1 MGQGQHPS
9 PPHVGAY
16 SLSRFPAECAV
27 SGLAA
32 GGTGSPSPLPSP
44 TVAATVRAG
53 VADWEHALRTATDRP
68 AWRRQDAN
76 LRIVPLGFG
85 TLILV
90 GTLCLLLPWAHQPGH
105 SVGLLDAF
113 FLATSATCVTG
124 LAPMNVGETFN
135 LFGQSVLM
143 VLIQLGG
150 LGIFTASLLLIVLA
164 GNRLS
169 LAEEQ
174 TIKATV
180 GRLREARPADVLL
193 YACAFVFIAE
203 LAGAVALAP
212 ILQQAARPE
221 ETWEPL
227 WHAWFH
233 AVSAFCNAGLSVVPE
248 GLVRWRH
255 RWEVLAIVNV
265 LVITGGI
272 GLLTLI
278 NLRYYAF
285 WRRDPR
291 TRGRL
296 TLQTRLCLYSS
307 ALLIAL
313 GAAATLIFELG
324 YTLESASGAER
335 VSWAVFHSVMTR
347 TAGFNVVDTGAM
359 NPPTLLI
366 TLALMFIGGCPGSMA
381 GGIKTVTFVVLL
393 LTAWSALR
401 RREEIQFWGC
411 RLPAKVSYTAT
422 MLFLLALGVLLA
434 GVGLLMLTEAGGPAV
449 MTPSSWLGVVF
460 EAVSAFGTVGL
471 SMGVTPFL
479 TSAGKLVIVVLM
491 FVGRIGP
498 LMLAVYLA
506 RPVNPWPVKYPRE
519 EVTLG

>member
-1 MGQGQHPS
+1 LRG
-9 PPHVGAY
+9 
-16 SLSRFPAECAV
+16 
-27 SGLAA
+27 
-32 GGTGSPSPLPSP
+32 
-44 TVAATVRAG
+44 G
-53 VADWEHALRTATDRP
+53 VADWEHALSAATDRP

-85 TLILV
+85 ALILV
-90 GTLCLLLPWAHQPGH
+90 GTLCLALPWAHQPGH
-105 SVGLLDAF
+105 RVGLLDAF

-124 LAPMNVGETFN
+124 LTPVNVGETFN
-135 LFGQSVLM
+135 LFGQGVLL

-150 LGIFTASLLLIVLA
+150 LGIFTASLLLVVLA

-169 LAEEQ
+169 LAAEQ

-180 GRLREARPADVLL
+180 GRLREVRPTDVLL
-193 YACAFVFIAE
+193 YACAFVVIAE

-212 ILQQAARPE
+212 LLQQAARPE

-227 WHAWFH
+227 WHAGFH

-248 GLVRWRH
+248 GMARWRDH
-255 RWEVLAIVNV
+255 WEVLALVNV
-265 LVITGGI
+265 LVFTGGI

-296 TLQTRLCLYSS
+296 TLQTRLCLYTSV
-307 ALLIAL
+307 LLIAL
-313 GAAATLIFELG
+313 GTVATLIFELG
-324 YTLESASGAER
+324 HTLASAPAADR

-347 TAGFNVVDTGAM
+347 TAGFNVVDTGTM

-381 GGIKTVTFVVLL
+381 GGIKTVTFVALL

-422 MLFLLALGVLLA
+422 MIFLVALGMLLA
-434 GVGLLMLTEAGGPAV
+434 GVGLLMLTEADGPAV
-449 MTPSSWLGVVF
+449 MTPSSWLGIVF

-506 RPVNPWPVKYPRE
+506 RPTNSWPVKYPRE
-519 EVTLG
+519 EITLG